1 MLGKLKLF
9 FIKIKTLFKKEKHEG
24 QIVFENYDEKQKPM
38 AVVKF
43 PMFKNSVLNEFFE
56 NLEMHNQSG
65 VRVFMREKDVVVHF
79 SGGYNIQINGNWRMD
94 CVQMNFNNRYNVL
107 SFDDGFSYKYSKIK
121 EIVID

>member
-1 MLGKLKLF
+1 MLKKVWD
-9 FIKIKTLFKKEKHEG
+9 KIRNLFKKGKYEG
-24 QIVFENYDEKQKPM
+24 QIVFENYDEKQKLM

-43 PMFKNSVLNEFFE
+43 PMFKNSILNEFFE

-65 VRVFMREKDVVVHF
+65 VHVFMREKDVVVHF

-94 CVQMNFNNRYNVL
+94 CVQMNFNNRYDVL

-121 EIVID
+121 KIVID